1 MGLRVVTAAG
11 GRSDERRYLGFLGER
26 SDEGCYL
33 GGVFSLAMRGV
44 ASRRVAAN
52 ARLQRRLW

>member
-1 MGLRVVTAAG
+1 MVTAAG
-11 GRSDERRYLGFLGER
+11 GRSDERRYLGFLGGR

-44 ASRRVAAN
+44 ASMRVAAN